1 MMMTDGKWIGSVTG
15 DVHCEH
21 GQCTCWKV
29 ELVVAQGTRLLYCN
43 TYTPVYHKS
52 DRLLVD
58 DPLEG
63 WY

>member
-1 MMMTDGKWIGSVTG
+1 VSHHILLCNDTEC
-15 DVHCEH
+15 VHCEH